1 MIQKPLNRTCS
12 HILLSTHT
20 SVEKDIIEAL
30 KTIEEAGVVTAKPAM
45 IRIED

>member
-1 MIQKPLNRTCS
+1 MIQKPLNTTCA

-20 SVEKDIIEAL
+20 SVEKNIVAAL
-30 KTIEEAGVVTAKPAM
+30 KTIEETKVVTAKPAM